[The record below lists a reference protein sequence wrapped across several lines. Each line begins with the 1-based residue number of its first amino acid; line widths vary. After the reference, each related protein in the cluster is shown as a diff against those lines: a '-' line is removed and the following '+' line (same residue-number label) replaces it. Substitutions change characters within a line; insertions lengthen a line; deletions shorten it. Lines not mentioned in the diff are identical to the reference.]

1 MSRSNGTHV
10 CLPCLSP
17 SHTHIFPGQGV
28 RAFAGAQGADIC
40 KDSLVVKKL
49 NMSCLFSQTMVRL

>member
-10 CLPCLSP
+10 CLPCPP
-17 SHTHIFPGQGV
+17 STLTFSPGQGV
-28 RAFAGAQGADIC
+28 RSFAGAQGADIC